1 MEIKELV
8 KKAHENAVNKGFW
21 EDYRFAVM
29 SVKQSLNE
37 NFNEYIRDN
46 AKILKTNCITT
57 RLMLIVGEVAE
68 AMEGLRKND
77 SDNFEEE
84 LADIV
89 IRVADLA
96 GGLGID
102 LETEIIKKMDKN
114 KDRPY
119 KHGKAF

>member
-8 KKAHENAVNKGFW
+8 KQAHENAREHGFW
-21 EDYRFAVM
+21 EDWKFI
-29 SVKQSLNE
+29 QSAPFEHQEQYEATLN
-37 NFNEYIRDN
+37 N
-46 AKILKTNCITT
+46 AIGN
-57 RLMLIVGEVAE
+57 RLMLVVGEISE
-68 AMEGLRKND
+68 AHEALRKED
-77 SDNFEEE
+77 EENFAEE

-102 LETEIIKKMDKN
+102 LGAEILKKMEKN
-114 KDRPY
+114 KARGW